1 MTYHCVI
8 FSATKATKFKI
19 TDIKLYVL
27 VVTLSTQDNI
37 KLIQKLS
44 SGFTRTINWNKYQT
58 KVSTER
64 QNHYLDFLIDSS
76 FQGVN
81 RLFVLSSENKG
92 DKKVQK
98 GYYLAKVEIKD
109 YDRWGK
115 SFWSA
120 S

>member
-1 MTYHCVI
+1 MTEHFVI
-8 FSATKATKFKI
+8 FYATKATKFNI

-27 VVTLSTQDNI
+27 VVTLSTQDNV
-37 KLIQKLS
+37 KLLQILN

-92 DKKVQK
+92 DKKVHK